1 VAWLYWPRPLI
12 GGTGA
17 ARLPRRLRKYRAT
30 CCGAEA
36 ASCARVGRH
45 GNFYSTLSGHKNG
58 RRLRV
63 KQPSAQKIVPV
74 ARGPSAHRPAPR
86 RLNEKTKKMLLGAK
100 CSEKG
105 PPRRLVFLGREAR
118 RHRAGSP
125 FPSTTASYTRRAH
138 LSSAAPCTSSTPS
151 LSLLLPAP
159 SGTKWHQVAPTPIP
173 PLAPSASPW
182 SSPLAPR

>member
-1 VAWLYWPRPLI
+1 
-12 GGTGA
+12 
-17 ARLPRRLRKYRAT
+17 
-30 CCGAEA
+30 
-36 ASCARVGRH
+36 
-45 GNFYSTLSGHKNG
+45 
-58 RRLRV
+58 
-63 KQPSAQKIVPV
+63 
-74 ARGPSAHRPAPR
+74 
-86 RLNEKTKKMLLGAK
+86 MLLGAK

-125 FPSTTASYTRRAH
+125 FLSTTFTYTRRAH
-138 LSSAAPCTSSTPS
+138 LSSAAPCTSRTPI

-159 SGTKWHQVAPTPIP
+159 SATRQHPIL